1 MYFLS
6 FSPLKFLVFGERSG
20 EYGAKDPA
28 TKNSLIRGY
37 IVSRLELSQQ
47 RLTFSGI
54 LYQATHTHTHRLP
67 QPFLLSLCL
76 ASWLFLATRLDLVP
90 RWSRPKIVII
100 LQLSKKQQRKA
111 KISYSHPP
119 SDFPNGF
126 YFALSRSRTQ
136 FSTDLAPLRCRTDT
150 GGRNPITTTRKP
162 DLSSTS
168 AELAGPFRRSVFV
181 PRQEPG
187 YVLQPCTTPRM
198 ERSSVSRIYH
208 SPIPLVVFDAS
219 SAHFAWMTTPARL
232 EEGHT
237 TIFPAGRSVIDLLA
251 KRGTG
256 TPPTFACND
265 FRLQLIPVLP
275 SSRA

>member
-1 MYFLS
+1 MCVYFLS

-37 IVSRLELSQQ
+37 IGSRLELSQQ

-54 LYQATHTHTHRLP
+54 LYQATHTHTRTHRMP

-76 ASWLFLATRLDLVP
+76 FWLFLATRLDLVP

-126 YFALSRSRTQ
+126 YFALA
-136 FSTDLAPLRCRTDT
+136 LK
-150 GGRNPITTTRKP
+150 N
-162 DLSSTS
+162 
-168 AELAGPFRRSVFV
+168 
-181 PRQEPG
+181 
-187 YVLQPCTTPRM
+187 
-198 ERSSVSRIYH
+198 
-208 SPIPLVVFDAS
+208 
-219 SAHFAWMTTPARL
+219 
-232 EEGHT
+232 
-237 TIFPAGRSVIDLLA
+237 TIFH
-251 KRGTG
+251 
-256 TPPTFACND
+256 
-265 FRLQLIPVLP
+265 
-275 SSRA
+275 